1 MRRRLAILLAGVT
14 LPLLAAS
21 AVASEAAGITFSTC
35 AHTPGFTCTTIAVP
49 ALRSDPGLGTITLHV
64 ARKLSGSA
72 PSRDAVLALAGGP
85 GQSALPLASYF
96 ASAMAPALT
105 DRDLI
110 VFDQR
115 GTGES
120 DPLSCPALNDSD
132 AALGVLVEGCAKQ
145 IGPTRG
151 GYASSESVADI
162 DAIRQ
167 ALGYE
172 KLVLYGTSYG
182 TKVALQ
188 YAETYPSRV
197 EALVLDSVLPPGGIE
212 PLDLPTLKAIEP
224 VFSELCSQRACA
236 GITANP
242 VGDLARL
249 AARLARK
256 PLKGIVYDGSGRS
269 HPASMDEEQLLEE
282 LVAGDLNP
290 ALRAMTPAAVR
301 SALQGD
307 PAPLLRLDLLSEG
320 LVPNVPRKPPV
331 PESQQE
337 IDSAVLVDTTCEDT
351 SYPWKR
357 SSSPSARLA
366 EASTALAA
374 LPASSFYPFN
384 AATAENAGLM
394 PGCARWP
401 YDTSAPAA
409 EGSLPDVPTL
419 ILSGAQDLRTP
430 TSGAR
435 RVAAM
440 IPDSHLLVVPYTG
453 HSVLGSDFSG
463 CAEIAVESFFEGAEV
478 LPCGPIPNL
487 FSPTPLTPTDLRA
500 LRPVAGLPVHVG
512 RTLRAVIDTMI
523 DLDRQVIGA
532 TLQADQ
538 SLPSGSSFGGLRGG
552 YARLTNRSLRLHRFS
567 FVPGVDL
574 EGVFPVHKGEVA
586 AATVHVDGSAAA
598 HGQILIGAAGEVSGV
613 LEGHRF
619 QASTSTASS
628 ARAGATTG
636 RRWPGQRDNLLF
648 SALDSLPR
656 TFVRVG

>member
-14 LPLLAAS
+14 LPVLAAS
-21 AVASEAAGITFSTC
+21 AISSGAAAITFSSC

-49 ALRSDPGLGTITLHV
+49 AQRSDPALGTITLHV

-85 GQSALPLASYF
+85 GQSALPLAGYF
-96 ASAMAPALT
+96 AGAMAPALGG
-105 DRDLI
+105 RDLV

-120 DPLSCPALNDSD
+120 DPLSCPALNESGS
-132 AALGVLVEGCAKQ
+132 ALGTLVEDCAKQ
-145 IGPTRG
+145 IGPTRS

-188 YAETYPSRV
+188 YAETYPGRV
-197 EALVLDSVLPPGGIE
+197 EALVLDSVLPPAGIE

-224 VFSELCSQRACA
+224 VFSELCSQRACS
-236 GITANP
+236 GITASP
-242 VGDLARL
+242 VGDLAKL
-249 AARLARK
+249 ASRMARK
-256 PLKGIVYDGSGRS
+256 PLRGVVYDGSGRR

-331 PESQQE
+331 PESQQA
-337 IDSAVLVDTTCEDT
+337 IDSALLLDTTCEDT
-351 SYPWKR
+351 AYPWR
-357 SSSPSARLA
+357 RGSTPSVRLA
-366 EASTALAA
+366 EASAVLGA
-374 LPASSFYPFN
+374 LPASSFYPFD

-401 YDTSAPAA
+401 YDTAAPAS
-409 EGSLPDVPTL
+409 EGSLPNVPTL

-430 TSGAR
+430 TSDAR

-463 CAEIAVESFFEGAEV
+463 CAKIAVESFFENAEV
-478 LPCGPIPNL
+478 LPCGPVPDL

-500 LRPVAGLPVHVG
+500 LRPVAGLSVHVG
-512 RTLRAVIDTMI
+512 RTLRAVLDTMI

-532 TLQADQ
+532 TLQAEQ

-552 YARLTNRSLRLHRFS
+552 YARLTNKTLRLHRFS
-567 FVPGVDL
+567 FVPGVAL
-574 EGVFPVHKGEVA
+574 EGVFPVHKGEVG

-598 HGQILIGAAGEVSGV
+598 HGQILIGTSGEVSGV

-619 QASTSTASS
+619 RASTSTASS
-628 ARAGATTG
+628 AAVAGS
-636 RRWPGQRDNLLF
+636 RRWPGQRGDLLP
-648 SALDSLPR
+648 SALGSPPR
-656 TFVRVG
+656 PLVR